1 MNMMNKLYQKSEL
14 WFSLTWIVI
23 YIVGT
28 SITDSLGK
36 GITLILHLLLTALA
50 LFWVCKNGLRRKYG
64 LCKPSVPAKR
74 VLYYIPLLM
83 AVSCNLWFGVKM
95 NMSIAETAV
104 YVGSMLCVG
113 FLEEF
118 IFRGLLF
125 RAMEKDSLKAAVIV
139 TSLTFGIGHI
149 INLFN
154 GSGMDLVAN
163 MGQVVSA
170 VAFGFLFVILFLKTG
185 SLLPCIV
192 AHSAINAL
200 SAFAVTPST
209 LWDILTALILTVIA
223 TAYALYLQKSAKIN
237 PQ

>member
-1 MNMMNKLYQKSEL
+1 MMNKLYQKSEL
-14 WFSLTWIVI
+14 WFSLTWILV
-23 YIVGT
+23 YIIGT
-28 SITDSLGK
+28 SITDSIGK
-36 GITLILHLLLTALA
+36 LYTLILHLFLTALA
-50 LFWVCKNGLRRKYG
+50 LFWVCKNGLRSKYG
-64 LCKPSVPAKR
+64 LCKPSIPARR

-83 AVSCNLWFGVKM
+83 AASCNLWFGVRM
-95 NMSIAETAV
+95 NMSVAETAA

-125 RAMEKDSLKAAVIV
+125 KAMEKDSMKAAVIV

-170 VAFGFLFVILFLKTG
+170 VAFGFLFVVLFLKTG
-185 SLLPCIV
+185 SLLPCIIT
-192 AHSAINAL
+192 HSAINAL
-200 SAFAVTPST
+200 SAFAVSPSP
-209 LWDILTALILTVIA
+209 LWDLLTALILTAIA
-223 TAYALYLQKSAKIN
+223 GGYALYLHKNIN
-237 PQ
+237 IFSKR